1 MAESVR
7 ELSGT
12 GGTVGTTFRGRVS
25 SRAQNLRVR
34 VVNALTLFRFFTII
48 ADGYESSLSQ
58 LVFTLKRVRNLEI
71 KIERQRLHNHCR

>member
-7 ELSGT
+7 ELSGLALLL
-12 GGTVGTTFRGRVS
+12 GGECS

-48 ADGYESSLSQ
+48 ADGYESSLYQ
-58 LVFTLKRVRNLEI
+58 LIFTLKRVRNLEI
-71 KIERQRLHNHCR
+71 KIECQRLHNHCR

>member
-1 MAESVR
+1 M
-7 ELSGT
+7 GQ
-12 GGTVGTTFRGRVS
+12 GGLLALLLKGECS
-25 SRAQNLRVR
+25 SRVQNLRVR

-58 LVFTLKRVRNLEI
+58 LIFTLKRVRNLEI

>member
-1 MAESVR
+1 M
-7 ELSGT
+7 GQ
-12 GGTVGTTFRGRVS
+12 GGLLALLLGGECS

-58 LVFTLKRVRNLEI
+58 LIFTLKRVRNLEI

>member
-7 ELSGT
+7 ELSGLALLL
-12 GGTVGTTFRGRVS
+12 GGESS

-58 LVFTLKRVRNLEI
+58 LIFTLKRVRILEI